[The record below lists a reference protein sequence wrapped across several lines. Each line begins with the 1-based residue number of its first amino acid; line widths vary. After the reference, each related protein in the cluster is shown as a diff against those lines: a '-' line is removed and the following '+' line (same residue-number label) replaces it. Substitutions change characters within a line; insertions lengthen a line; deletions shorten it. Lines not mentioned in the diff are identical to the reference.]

1 MSLGNDCIA
10 TVLTQN
16 FLWRFYPSFEDLCN
30 ESVFPFLFLCF
41 LATSLKISQI
51 QDSHGVNAR
60 KKERRKEWRKT
71 LKRYERPSPPGIE
84 LWLPARRRKW
94 LSQPLLCPNITVFIS
109 SRVTE
114 SSENERARYAPSR
127 LDRTPAQTFRS
138 PARVCSTFQQFRLF
152 YHLSFSFER
161 NETQCHFCIFT
172 SKFHS
177 FYEKWTIIDKN
188 GIIILLSSLIEEFQ
202 LM

>member
-16 FLWRFYPSFEDLCN
+16 FSRRFYPSFEDLCN

-41 LATSLKISQI
+41 LATSLKIPQI
-51 QDSHGVNAR
+51 QDSREVSAR

-84 LWLPARRRKW
+84 LWLRRRKW

-109 SRVTE
+109 SRLTE
-114 SSENERARYAPSR
+114 SSENERARYVPSS
-127 LDRTPAQTFRS
+127 LDRTRAQTFCS
-138 PARVCSTFQQFRLF
+138 PRVCPTFQQFRLF

-161 NETQCHFCIFT
+161 NETQCHFFVSLRQSVIL
-172 SKFHS
+172 SMR
-177 FYEKWTIIDKN
+177 N
-188 GIIILLSSLIEEFQ
+188 GPS
-202 LM
+202 